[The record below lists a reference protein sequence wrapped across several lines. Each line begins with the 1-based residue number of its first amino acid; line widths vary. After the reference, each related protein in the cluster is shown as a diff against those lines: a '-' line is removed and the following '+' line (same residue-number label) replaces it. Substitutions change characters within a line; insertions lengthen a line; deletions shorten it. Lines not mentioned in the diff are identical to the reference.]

1 MIYIGVI
8 NHQRVSICPVG
19 IIAVVNRVTEA
30 PSMIVLRVHN
40 VSISTSATTKRS
52 RGGIP
57 VILAPSVS
65 IPRVVTNVF
74 ARLKRKIVLWRN
86 VD

>member
-19 IIAVVNRVTEA
+19 IIVVVNRVTEA

-40 VSISTSATTKRS
+40 VSISTSAMTKRS

-57 VILAPSVS
+57 VILALSVS
-65 IPRVVTNVF
+65 IPRVVMNVF

>member
-19 IIAVVNRVTEA
+19 IIVVVNRVTEA

-40 VSISTSATTKRS
+40 VSISTSAMTKRS

-57 VILAPSVS
+57 VIQALSVS
-65 IPRVVTNVF
+65 IPRVVMNVF